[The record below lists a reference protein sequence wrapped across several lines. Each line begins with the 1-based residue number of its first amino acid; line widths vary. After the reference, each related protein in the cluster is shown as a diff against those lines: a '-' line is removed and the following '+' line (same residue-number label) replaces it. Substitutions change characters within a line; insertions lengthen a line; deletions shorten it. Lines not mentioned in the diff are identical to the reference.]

1 MQTLPTTDRPVL
13 SFQQADQLT
22 ALVEDAIRATAD
34 YEHLFAEP
42 IDPSQEAPW
51 LARHAAAAELART
64 TRTAA
69 IEAIRDLA
77 RSPR

>member
-1 MQTLPTTDRPVL
+1 MQTLPTPTRPSL
-13 SFQQADQLT
+13 SFAEADRLT

-42 IDPSQEAPW
+42 IDPSQEGAW
-51 LARHAAAAELART
+51 MARHAAAAELART
-64 TRTAA
+64 TRAA
-69 IEAIRDLA
+69 AVEAIRDLA